1 MLIERQLGWAF
12 NAVAAV
18 MLVPTANALLH
29 GQPQPYRTAT
39 AVALGLAMLGSL
51 FGTAVAASHESP
63 SARGVGFA
71 ISGLLSLGFTLG
83 HLLCAWQ
90 VANPAWRIVAL
101 CFALGPFLVWA
112 ALLWRFRREPA

>member
-1 MLIERQLGWAF
+1 MLIERQLGWAL

-29 GQPQPYRTAT
+29 GQAQPYRTAT

-51 FGTAVAASHESP
+51 FGTAVAASRDET
-63 SARGVGFA
+63 SARWFGFA
-71 ISGLLSLGFTLG
+71 LTGLLSLGFTLG

-90 VANPAWRIVAL
+90 VANPIWRIVAL
-101 CFALGPFLVWA
+101 CFALGPFLIWA